1 MAILDAFKNDS
12 SKDKPEPKYKHPEG
26 GAEVLL
32 GEVIEGEMYSDGMP
46 LTPQLVEVE
55 ENRQRLAEEQRESGN
70 ITVRNSQ
77 TVARAGKPINTDL
90 LDIPKVC
97 DQCYLMDKCAHY
109 KPKHSC
115 YYTNQVKVD
124 NPTDLV
130 DLVKMVL
137 EIQGQRVLFGRVIE
151 QSEGGY
157 IDKNLSDEM
166 KRLLEYMKMFKD
178 LSAPHDSGEG
188 IEIKVKGKAATQ
200 AAAGGGSILS
210 SIFGGGTSS

>member
-1 MAILDAFKNDS
+1 MAILDAFKGD
-12 SKDKPEPKYKHPEG
+12 KDKPKEEPKYKHPEG

-32 GEVIEGEMYSDGMP
+32 GEVIEGETFEDGMP
-46 LTPQLVEVE
+46 LTPQLLEVE
-55 ENRQRLAEEQRESGN
+55 ENRQRLADEQRESGD
-70 ITVRNSQ
+70 IVVRQ
-77 TVARAGKPINTDL
+77 PRTVAQANKPINTDL

-97 DQCYLMDKCAHY
+97 DQCYLMDKCPHY

-115 YYTNQVKVD
+115 YYTNSVKIGSP
-124 NPTDLV
+124 NDLV

-200 AAAGGGSILS
+200 AAQGGGGVLS
-210 SIFGGGTSS
+210 AIFGNGGGQ